1 MNTMIE
7 KGNLLLQEGRFEEAR
22 KYAEECIAEFGN
34 KPVDALTQYEMLSVY
49 AFSFIRRSLANDA
62 IPIVQEMLN
71 ICSLLPDEEEPK
83 KTFKCYNILGL
94 LHFELTKLTEAL
106 SYLEQ
111 AYDIVNEIND
121 KILLNTI
128 TGNLG
133 LIHSAMSNDV
143 KALELLRYSES
154 LSIEL
159 DKQEQLAVVCDNIAT
174 IFIKHGDYT
183 KALEYYNRALE
194 LHQKNNAKDG
204 IGRALGHIGT
214 VHMSMKDHI
223 TAEKYLMEALAIHE
237 SIEYKRGIE
246 TWNDILGDIMLSR
259 HEPDRALMH
268 FSRAIEINQ
277 ELGNRGTEAIHIGSM
292 GDVHKYNGNLDD
304 AFACFEQALQILTE
318 YDRKGDYYDIQLEK
332 AKILG
337 NPLFKYHDIHQAEK
351 LMLDSLD
358 ILREYSLKSI
368 EMNYLKELSELYK
381 YQGNWE
387 KAFLYYSDSILI
399 KESLNSSEVRDAIK
413 EMEFQKAYHQMEEK
427 RSVELARLQEKEHL
441 LHEILPSRIAEKIIQ
456 GEKTIAE
463 ESKNMTILF
472 ADIVGFTSLSET
484 LSPTEIVTVLNEVYS
499 RLDELADHYGIEK
512 IKTIGDAYMAIST
525 QGDDNLEHKRRM
537 LEFAQQV
544 ISICKTIHIAENTS
558 IQVRIGIH
566 SGPTVAGVLGTKKY
580 SYDVW
585 GDAVNTAARMES
597 YGEPGTIQVSKEF
610 YESVKDLSIVQ
621 SMTIRSEKEIV
632 MKGKGLMNTVI
643 LN

>member
-1 MNTMIE
+1 
-7 KGNLLLQEGRFEEAR
+7 
-22 KYAEECIAEFGN
+22 
-34 KPVDALTQYEMLSVY
+34 
-49 AFSFIRRSLANDA
+49 
-62 IPIVQEMLN
+62 
-71 ICSLLPDEEEPK
+71 
-83 KTFKCYNILGL
+83 
-94 LHFELTKLTEAL
+94 
-106 SYLEQ
+106 
-111 AYDIVNEIND
+111 
-121 KILLNTI
+121 
-128 TGNLG
+128 
-133 LIHSAMSNDV
+133 
-143 KALELLRYSES
+143 
-154 LSIEL
+154 
-159 DKQEQLAVVCDNIAT
+159 
-174 IFIKHGDYT
+174 
-183 KALEYYNRALE
+183 
-194 LHQKNNAKDG
+194 
-204 IGRALGHIGT
+204 
-214 VHMSMKDHI
+214 
-223 TAEKYLMEALAIHE
+223 
-237 SIEYKRGIE
+237 
-246 TWNDILGDIMLSR
+246 
-259 HEPDRALMH
+259 MH

>member
-1 MNTMIE
+1 MINPIE
-7 KGNLLLQEGRFEEAR
+7 HGNLLLQEGRFEEAR
-22 KYAEECIAEFGN
+22 LFAVEYLTENHKSD
-34 KPVDALTQYEMLSVY
+34 VDAITIYEMLSIH
-49 AFSFIRRSLANDA
+49 AFSYIRRSLANDA
-62 IPIVQEMLN
+62 IPIVQEMLDL
-71 ICSLLPDEEEPK
+71 CSSMPDEEVQK
-83 KTFKCYNILGL
+83 RTFRCYNILGL

-111 AYDIVNEIND
+111 AYDIVIEIND
-121 KILLNTI
+121 KNLLNTI

-159 DKQEQLAVVCDNIAT
+159 GKQEQLAVVCDNIAT

-214 VHMSMKDHI
+214 VHLSMKDNI

-246 TWNDILGDIMLSR
+246 TWNEILGDIMLSR

-277 ELGNRGTEAIHIGSM
+277 ELGNRGTEAVHIGSM

-304 AFACFEQALQILTE
+304 AFACYEQALQILTE

-337 NPLFKYHDIHQAEK
+337 NPLFKYHDIQQAEK

-358 ILREYSLKSI
+358 TLREYSLKSI
-368 EMNYLKELSELYK
+368 EMNYLKELSELNK

-387 KAFLYYSDSILI
+387 KAFIYYSDSILI
-399 KESLNSSEVRDAIK
+399 KESLNSNEVRDTIK

-456 GEKTIAE
+456 GENTIAE
-463 ESKNMTILF
+463 ECQDMTIMF
-472 ADIVGFTSLSET
+472 ADIVGFTTISEK
-484 LSPTEIVTVLNEVYS
+484 LSPSEVVKILNDVYS
-499 RLDELADHYGIEK
+499 QLDIIADTHGIEK
-512 IKTIGDAYMAIST
+512 IKTIGDAYMAICNI
-525 QGDDNLEHKRRM
+525 GDDTQEHKKRM
-537 LEFAQQV
+537 LCFAKDV
-544 ISICKTIHIAENTS
+544 LSICNS
-558 IQVRIGIH
+558 IVMSNGETLSVRIGIH
-566 SGPTVAGVLGTKKY
+566 SGPTVAGVIGTKKF

-597 YGEPGTIQVSKEF
+597 YGEPGTIQVSREF
-610 YESVKDLSIVQ
+610 YESVKELSIVQ